1 MGEWVRNLDNFV
13 DLILWSLTA
22 NEEVMLEHF
31 LLEDAMSKPYHHRD
45 NIRLENSGFDRD
57 TNFTW
62 CQFYRPIR
70 ESISQCGS
78 EAAV

>member
-1 MGEWVRNLDNFV
+1 MPIGDPGSGSV
-13 DLILWSLTA
+13 ILAILRISYIMDGPLTA
-22 NEEVMLEHF
+22 DETVMLEHF

-70 ESISQCGS
+70 EYSSQ
-78 EAAV
+78 

>member
-1 MGEWVRNLDNFV
+1 
-13 DLILWSLTA
+13 
-22 NEEVMLEHF
+22 MLEHF
-31 LLEDAMSKPYHHRD
+31 LLEDATSRPYHHRD

-70 ESISQCGS
+70 EYIGQWGS
-78 EAAV
+78 EAL